1 MPGPYAPP
9 IRKGKAVVLTL
20 DVDALQLLRQ
30 LTPSKMRLGNVV
42 SELIR
47 GEITRRE
54 ERQKTIR
61 ELLASAEGGQTP

>member
-1 MPGPYAPP
+1 MPGPHAPP